1 MRHILRTH
9 QNERKCELNVDNCRR
24 PILILLV
31 DRSRGAYRGRSI
43 RPHLRPTL
51 PSARLDS
58 GRYRG
63 APIAGRRQCAC
74 A

>member
-1 MRHILRTH
+1 
-9 QNERKCELNVDNCRR
+9 VDNCRR